1 MEQGLAKCTL
11 DRYPVL
17 PSYRA
22 LNNQN
27 VLLMWEE
34 MSRHMDI
41 EDSSIGSG
49 KGAELRSLL
58 GQVAEEFRQGAS
70 MVTDLVVALGR
81 SRESI
86 EEVDQ

>member
-1 MEQGLAKCTL
+1 MEQGLSNSTL
-11 DRYPVL
+11 NRYPVL

-34 MSRHMDI
+34 MSRYMDI
-41 EDSSIGSG
+41 EDSSVRSG

-58 GQVAEEFRQGAS
+58 ARVAEEFRQGAS
-70 MVTDLVVALGR
+70 MVTDLVVAVGR